1 MKGTYF
7 CYYFCGLSVFM
18 ELTVYTTCSDCY
30 DTINVSCFSYWNKT
44 LFLKHIVH
52 MNYSQSWC
60 FIWVCRCFSIVSTVS
75 PVLINFIDYLHLK
88 AVNTHCKLC
97 ILLKVSDTH
106 CFISFQKQLLFNGSS
121 FNTVNVLVVLSF
133 VVFNFVY
140 TRW

>member
-18 ELTVYTTCSDCY
+18 ELTVHTTYSGY
-30 DTINVSCFSYWNKT
+30 YHSLNVSSFSYWKKT
-44 LFLKHIVH
+44 LPLKHIVH

-60 FIWVCRCFSIVSTVS
+60 FIWVGRCLSISSTVS
-75 PVLINFIDYLHLK
+75 PVLTNFIDYVHLN
-88 AVNTHCKLC
+88 AVSTHCKLC
-97 ILLKVSDTH
+97 ILLKVPDSH

-140 TRW
+140 TRC